1 MGWSLGKSLG
11 KIGDWTIGAI
21 SKGGKKAISG
31 FVDSII
37 GLPEEGRKYIT
48 SELEKA
54 TKAVGKGAE
63 KAVNKGID
71 IGKNIADSSMG
82 AVKSVAKGD
91 ISSALKYAGNIAS
104 GGAVDLT
111 GRRKGILNV
120 NTDKYIAKM
129 MGADLGASGTGSLTA
144 LETVTKTKQRKGL
157 IGQLRQGKGVGGG
170 SYTET
175 VKYPLGGTAGKTG
188 K

>member
-1 MGWSLGKSLG
+1 MGWGKSF
-11 KIGDWTIGAI
+11 KNFTHSI
-21 SKGGKKAISG
+21 SH
-31 FVDSII
+31 
-37 GLPEEGRKYIT
+37 
-48 SELEKA
+48 
-54 TKAVGKGAE
+54 
-63 KAVNKGID
+63 AVNKAVD
-71 IGKNIADSSMG
+71 IGKNVADSS
-82 AVKSVAKGD
+82 VRSVTDLARGD
-91 ISSALKYAGNIAS
+91 VSGSLKHLGNLYS
-104 GGAVDLT
+104 VGTVDLT
-111 GRRKGILNV
+111 GRNRGILNV

-144 LETVTKTKQRKGL
+144 LDTVTKTKQRKGL